1 MSDNLNRVAIE
12 TGGFEFINVNTI
24 RHPDFLPGA
33 AKYGDIKSLISLAK
47 TRPWVVDDKGLPEWI
62 KPD

>member
-1 MSDNLNRVAIE
+1 MNS
-12 TGGFEFINVNTI
+12 I

-47 TRPWVVDDKGLPEWI
+47 TKPWVVDDKGLPEWI